1 MNIIDISAA
10 TGYLSTQLIKHHHDT
25 QMLTISPEN
34 VQKELQGI
42 DQIANHSV
50 MIIIVTMNA
59 TLDAYPSK
67 HKNFTRE
74 SM

>member
-1 MNIIDISAA
+1 MNSIDISVAA
-10 TGYLSTQLIKHHHDT
+10 GYLSTQRIKHHHDT
-25 QMLTISPEN
+25 QILTTSPEN

-50 MIIIVTMNA
+50 MISIITMNA
-59 TLDAYPSK
+59 NLNAYPGK
-67 HKNFTRE
+67 RKKLTRE